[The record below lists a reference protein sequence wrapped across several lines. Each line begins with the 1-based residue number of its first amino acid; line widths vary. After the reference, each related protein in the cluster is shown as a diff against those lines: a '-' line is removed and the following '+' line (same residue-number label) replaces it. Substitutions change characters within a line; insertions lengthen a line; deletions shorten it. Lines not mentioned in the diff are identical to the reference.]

1 MPHQKDKNTGSSDAA
16 DRIADEQLR
25 GRADKSEDEFDEV
38 TEDIDDVD
46 EMDEEDD
53 DEGTF

>member
-1 MPHQKDKNTGSSDAA
+1 MADQKDKNTGNSDAR

-25 GRADKSEDEFDEV
+25 GRADRGEDEFDEV

-53 DEGTF
+53 ESTF

>member
-1 MPHQKDKNTGSSDAA
+1 MPHQKDKNPAASDAS
-16 DRIADEQLR
+16 DRTADEQLR

-46 EMDEEDD
+46 EMDEEDE
-53 DEGTF
+53 EGTF